1 MRLNSI
7 DRGNPVCALPTVAKK
22 LRIAQFPVVI
32 LWFIALCAAPV
43 THSADVKSGGNAS
56 LEVSEIAP
64 GVFVH
69 QGAYALASRENGGH
83 IANLGFIIGEEA
95 VAVIDTGGS
104 FRQGERLKAAIRL
117 KTAKP
122 IRYVIN
128 THMHPDHV
136 LGNAA
141 FADGAEIVAHA
152 RLEKALI

>member
-1 MRLNSI
+1 
-7 DRGNPVCALPTVAKK
+7 
-22 LRIAQFPVVI
+22 
-32 LWFIALCAAPV
+32 
-43 THSADVKSGGNAS
+43 
-56 LEVSEIAP
+56 
-64 GVFVH
+64 
-69 QGAYALASRENGGH
+69 
-83 IANLGFIIGEEA
+83 
-95 VAVIDTGGS
+95 GGS

-152 RLEKALI
+152 RLEKALIARGEFYLERAAETLGAEAMAGTKIVTPSVAVGGKHVLDLGGRRLVLQAHPTAH